1 MCEKK
6 ENKQKV
12 VDNMKVIYEKDIEV
26 NNEIKGNLG
35 KQQDDIKH
43 LKKQY
48 DINNEDKVQEIAAA
62 KTPTKKNK
70 ADYVTCKGR

>member
-1 MCEKK
+1 
-6 ENKQKV
+6 
-12 VDNMKVIYEKDIEV
+12 MKVIYEKDIEV

-35 KQQDDIKH
+35 KQQDEIKH

-62 KTPTKKNK
+62 KSPTKKNK
-70 ADYVTCKGR
+70 ADCDMSGSVTIKNSSCFYY